1 MCSALKMWL
10 SSHCSVELV
19 SCPAPRPWLLW
30 YNQHCNWWNKQGTS
44 GQGVETADMP
54 SICVSLPSDLG
65 DSLFPAS
72 AQTASSWPHAGL
84 YSLGIQQ
91 VFSLMAPGDGLEW
104 AEWEVSLPPQGH
116 ICFIRFTYWN
126 SSHPCPR
133 QCRGLHPMGP
143 ADAPPN
149 LLLWCLCNVLL
160 PGLLHLPARAG
171 PGHPSVLS
179 VSLSLQSL
187 WLLSCRW
194 SKDWAISK
202 AIKNLIC
209 V

>member
-133 QCRGLHPMGP
+133 QCRRWDRQMLLQTCCCGACAMFSFLASCIYQPEQGLAIHLSFQSPS
-143 ADAPPN
+143 
-149 LLLWCLCNVLL
+149 LCNLF
-160 PGLLHLPARAG
+160 GSSAAG
-171 PGHPSVLS
+171 EAKIEQSAKPS
-179 VSLSLQSL
+179 
-187 WLLSCRW
+187 RT
-194 SKDWAISK
+194 
-202 AIKNLIC
+202 
-209 V
+209 